1 MYIVNFLLGNIKG
14 AFSVTDK
21 ELRKLSRLEL
31 LELLLEASNENKKL
45 KEKIVA
51 LKADI
56 KTAQNIENLSM
67 VASQVENTLKYA
79 NSLTDNLKTVA
90 KDGTK
95 NIITTT
101 GRQINSDGIS
111 DRELYIRM
119 LGFFAQND
127 DKLSVFPDE
136 IENDV
141 RTRIRSILEKKNK

>member
-1 MYIVNFLLGNIKG
+1 M
-14 AFSVTDK
+14 TDK

-56 KTAQNIENLSM
+56 QTAQNIENLSM

-90 KDGTK
+90 KDGPKHT
-95 NIITTT
+95 ITA

>member
-1 MYIVNFLLGNIKG
+1 M
-14 AFSVTDK
+14 TDK

-56 KTAQNIENLSM
+56 QTAQNIENLSM

-79 NSLTDNLKTVA
+79 NSLTDNLKSVA
-90 KDGTK
+90 KDGPK
-95 NIITTT
+95 NITTA

>member
-1 MYIVNFLLGNIKG
+1 M
-14 AFSVTDK
+14 TDK

-56 KTAQNIENLSM
+56 QTAQNIENLSM

-90 KDGTK
+90 KDGPKHT
-95 NIITTT
+95 ITT

-119 LGFFAQND
+119 LGFFAQNA